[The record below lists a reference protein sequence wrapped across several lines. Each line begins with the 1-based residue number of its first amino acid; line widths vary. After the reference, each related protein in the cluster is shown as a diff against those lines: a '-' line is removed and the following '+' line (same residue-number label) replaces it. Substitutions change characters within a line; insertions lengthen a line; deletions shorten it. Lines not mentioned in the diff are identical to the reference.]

1 MTTGHQLV
9 EDAFAKQLQ
18 KHPHLSTARL
28 VRQKDEE
35 VAESA
40 AGILTDR
47 IYRDVNGSWWLFIC
61 QTGQPGYLTQLN
73 TERAK
78 NALRSTP
85 RILAQEFPDAA

>member
-1 MTTGHQLV
+1 MGKVPPPV

-18 KHPHLSTARL
+18 KHRHLATARL

-47 IYRDVNGSWWLFIC
+47 IYQCVDGSWWLFIC
-61 QTGQPGYLTQLN
+61 QSGQPGYLTQLN
-73 TERAK
+73 PERAK

-85 RILAQEFPDAA
+85 EILALEFPDA